1 MELERISPEEA
12 KEKLDADEGYVYLD
26 VRSSAEFAEAR
37 APGAVN
43 VPLLEQGPMGMA
55 PNPNFLAECEEKFA
69 KDAKLITA
77 CLRGGRSM
85 KAAGV
90 LVQAGFTAVVDMR
103 GGFDGEMGPGGAV
116 VYEGW
121 ARRGLPVEKD

>member
-1 MELERISPEEA
+1 MALERISPEEA

-26 VRSSAEFAEAR
+26 VRSSAEFAGGH

-55 PNPNFLAECEEKFA
+55 PNPDFLADCEAKFP
-69 KDAKLITA
+69 KDSKLITA

-85 KAAGV
+85 RAASV
-90 LVQAGFTAVVDMR
+90 LIGAGYENVVDMR
-103 GGFDGEMGPGGAV
+103 GGFDGELGPAGDV

-121 ARRGLPVEKD
+121 SRRGLPVTSE